1 MVMILVNLMDAV
13 CQRVEMSVVEMSV
26 VEMGL
31 VEMGVILLMSMREN

>member
-1 MVMILVNLMDAV
+1 MDAV